1 MGKAVIEGL
10 KSETKETEKT
20 ETLDEILEHTRESHI
35 IELELSKEATR
46 LALGESS
53 DEYIYNIPRQ
63 AEYGQIDCGPMCDK
77 MPRGYCKYRADKA
90 KHVHTLGININGAMV
105 IMNAYMG
112 LEIIPSDPEIKEYTI
127 MENGKLVTKSYWYVS
142 VKGVNSKT
150 ETKLTLPF
158 MQPTLKKSGNYYNFD
173 EYGPQIAISKA
184 IRNIVLKLVP
194 GNFQQSWIKDY
205 MEGTKPKDKPK
216 EKITDKPSDNAGEM
230 SVESAIEHLNSI
242 ESITY
247 LSNWYNKNSNWINKL
262 KTEDKRKVVDTFNA
276 KKDQLSKPPEDKAM
290 ATVEQYESIKALAE
304 KLGYSPD
311 DLDTLCQS
319 MIGSTDIPGM
329 SAENAGLVL
338 AELQKTIEQRKG
350 LLA

>member
-1 MGKAVIEGL
+1 MGKATIEGL
-10 KSETKETEKT
+10 KTETKDTEKT

-90 KHVHTLGININGAMV
+90 KHVHTLGITINGAMV

-142 VKGVNSKT
+142 VKGINSKT

-158 MQPTLKKSGNYYNFD
+158 MQPVLKKSGNYYNFD

-184 IRNIVLKLVP
+184 IRNIVLKIVP

-205 MEGTKPKDKPK
+205 VEGTKPKDKPK
-216 EKITDKPSDNAGEM
+216 DKPSDKQSDNVGEM
-230 SVESAIEHLNSI
+230 SVDSAIEHLQSI
-242 ESITY
+242 ESITH

-262 KTEDKRKVVDTFNA
+262 KTDEKKKVVETFNA
-276 KKDQLSKPPEDKAM
+276 KKDQLSKPPEEIQM
-290 ATVEQYESIKALAE
+290 ATTEQYNKIKSLAE
-304 KLGYSPD
+304 QLGYSPD
-311 DLDTLCQS
+311 DLDILTKNLT
-319 MIGSTDIPGM
+319 GSSDIPGM
-329 SAENAGLVL
+329 SAENAELIFV
-338 AELQKTIEQRKG
+338 ELQKTITQRRG
-350 LLA
+350 NLA